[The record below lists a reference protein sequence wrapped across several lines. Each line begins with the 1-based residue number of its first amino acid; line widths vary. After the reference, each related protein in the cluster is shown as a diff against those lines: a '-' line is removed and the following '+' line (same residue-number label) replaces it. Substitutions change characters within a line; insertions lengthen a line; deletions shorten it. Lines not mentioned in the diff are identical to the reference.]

1 VDVRFPSLPALVR
14 DLRAMGATNVLANRS
29 THPLGRFAL
38 AAAIADFAAH
48 ADPDG
53 KTAERFEIIHL
64 LGWAPAPSQPKPAK
78 RGSGTVSLAEALKA
92 R

>member
-1 VDVRFPSLPALVR
+1 
-14 DLRAMGATNVLANRS
+14 
-29 THPLGRFAL
+29 L